1 MSIILLTTFLAIA
14 QEDSAVTISA
24 KDDGRIVAECP
35 DCRDNIIVANGLY
48 ILHVTDFLEY
58 HLFYPF
64 FISARSL
71 IISTYCRTKDLL
83 ISSSEAIFSAGI
95 PSP

>member
-35 DCRDNIIVANGLY
+35 DCRDNIIT
-48 ILHVTDFLEY
+48 HRERQTDAFRSALEA
-58 HLFYPF
+58 LKVEGS
-64 FISARSL
+64 SA
-71 IISTYCRTKDLL
+71 TRT
-83 ISSSEAIFSAGI
+83 
-95 PSP
+95 